1 MSTAPDNAAVDFFM
15 HQTVEIESSGQTLR
29 AKIVT
34 MELNSIVLKLLDQA
48 NLKQGQVLNLRPG
61 GADRNLAPVPARVE
75 WTLETAIDYLAK
87 VFLPFEPPRQDRRLF
102 PRVPLHSD
110 FMLWRGQGD
119 LATEHEG
126 RALNISSGGME
137 GMVHRSVDL
146 FPMEVVRF
154 SLPLPNFT
162 LGGEARVLRIFAA
175 GDMSRI
181 ALSFERME
189 DGDRVLLMQMITAL
203 AR

>member
-1 MSTAPDNAAVDFFM
+1 M
-15 HQTVEIESSGQTLR
+15 HQTVDIESSGQVLR

-34 MELNSIVLKLLDQA
+34 MEVNSVVLKLLDPA
-48 NLKQGQVLNLRPG
+48 SLKQGQVVNMRPSG
-61 GADRNLAPVPARVE
+61 TSRDAAPVPARIE
-75 WTLETAIDYLAK
+75 WTLETGVDYLAK

-102 PRVPLHSD
+102 QRVPLQGD
-110 FMLWRGQGD
+110 FWLWRGVGE

-126 RALNISSGGME
+126 RATNVSSGGLE

-154 SLPLPNFT
+154 KLPLPHFSI
-162 LGGEARVLRIFAA
+162 GGDARVLRIFAA

-181 ALSFERME
+181 ALSFEKME
-189 DGDRVLLMQMITAL
+189 DEERVLLLQMLTNL